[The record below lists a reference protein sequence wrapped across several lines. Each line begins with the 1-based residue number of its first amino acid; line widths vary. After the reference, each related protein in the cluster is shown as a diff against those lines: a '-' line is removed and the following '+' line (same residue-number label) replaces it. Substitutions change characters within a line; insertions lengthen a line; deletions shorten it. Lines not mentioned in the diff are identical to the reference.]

1 MLTTSSGHDSPSH
14 VFPRVDSS
22 SSLSATSTGQSTP
35 DRDPQLAF
43 SRRRH
48 ALLELLSSERAYASD
63 LALMRHI
70 YIPLALGLPAS
81 IQTPVPEDSSTS
93 ISSSS
98 ITHHELQRA
107 PMTTEDA
114 RILFSNTGEIAVFAD
129 AFAER
134 IERAIRNIFDD
145 KNSQADSD
153 SAIQRLDTV
162 GALFLDVVRIDCLE

>member
-1 MLTTSSGHDSPSH
+1 
-14 VFPRVDSS
+14 
-22 SSLSATSTGQSTP
+22 
-35 DRDPQLAF
+35 
-43 SRRRH
+43 
-48 ALLELLSSERAYASD
+48 
-63 LALMRHI
+63 
-70 YIPLALGLPAS
+70 
-81 IQTPVPEDSSTS
+81 
-93 ISSSS
+93 
-98 ITHHELQRA
+98 
-107 PMTTEDA
+107 MTTEDA